1 MQLSAT
7 ANRSLGIT
15 VQRSYISPANRWR
28 RRKGLNGHR
37 ETLQLMDKT
46 AAIRE
51 AQLQRLE
58 ATLASGQPQQT
69 QTEQQPRS
77 REHSESKA
85 IDPNQS

>member
-1 MQLSAT
+1 
-7 ANRSLGIT
+7 
-15 VQRSYISPANRWR
+15 
-28 RRKGLNGHR
+28 
-37 ETLQLMDKT
+37 MDKT

-69 QTEQQPRS
+69 KTQPQPKS

>member
-1 MQLSAT
+1 MRLSAR
-7 ANRSLGIT
+7 ANKSLGVT
-15 VQRSYISPANRWR
+15 VQHLYISPANRWR

-69 QTEQQPRS
+69 KTQPQPKS